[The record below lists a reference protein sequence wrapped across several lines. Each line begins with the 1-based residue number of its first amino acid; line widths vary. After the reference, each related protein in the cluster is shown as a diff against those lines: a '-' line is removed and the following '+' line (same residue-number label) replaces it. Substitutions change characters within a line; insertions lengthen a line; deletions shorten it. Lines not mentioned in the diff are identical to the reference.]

1 MPVRLS
7 GRYVILLI
15 VFLIAAGICSTAPI
29 FAEENIPAGN
39 TLPAVPS
46 GTLYQVAFKAARP
59 VTGMA
64 IAEYSTG
71 EVLASWSFSNSASSS
86 GTYYN
91 NDTAGRKFLLSIKD
105 SGDNGQFISV
115 TSRFAN
121 LLRMKVTY
129 ADGIGQEIVPDFP
142 IVLFNCSFE
151 DMTACAPG
159 GSLSSPYQD
168 CSRAFAGYVELVVT
182 HSNGTWKEFEQ
193 NVLQPLKISPEWN
206 AADICTF
213 VFRKLDRGFYAEV
226 RITTPTCLQ
235 TVSQKLQ
242 GNPDVLSAKGR
253 QIIVNYKTAAQ
264 PPVPPAPIIQD

>member
-7 GRYVILLI
+7 GSFLKA
-15 VFLIAAGICSTAPI
+15 FLIAAGICSAAPI

-46 GTLYQVAFKAARP
+46 GTLYQVAFKSARP
-59 VTGMA
+59 VTTMA

-71 EVLASWSFSNSASSS
+71 EVLASWSFSSSVS
-86 GTYYN
+86 SPGSYYN

-129 ADGIGQEIVPDFP
+129 ADGISQEIVPDFP
-142 IVLFNCSFE
+142 IVLFNCSLE

-168 CSRAFAGYVELVVT
+168 CSRSFAGYVELVVT
-182 HSNGTWKEFEQ
+182 HSNGTWKDFEQ
-193 NVLQPLKISPEWN
+193 NVLQPLKISPDWN
-206 AADICTF
+206 AADIYTF

-242 GNPDVLSAKGR
+242 GNPAILSAQGR
-253 QIIVNYKTAAQ
+253 QLIVNYKTAAQ
-264 PPVPPAPIIQD
+264 PPVPPPATINED

>member
-1 MPVRLS
+1 V
-7 GRYVILLI
+7 
-15 VFLIAAGICSTAPI
+15 
-29 FAEENIPAGN
+29 
-39 TLPAVPS
+39 
-46 GTLYQVAFKAARP
+46 
-59 VTGMA
+59 
-64 IAEYSTG
+64 
-71 EVLASWSFSNSASSS
+71 
-86 GTYYN
+86 
-91 NDTAGRKFLLSIKD
+91 
-105 SGDNGQFISV
+105 
-115 TSRFAN
+115 
-121 LLRMKVTY
+121 KVTY
-129 ADGIGQEIVPDFP
+129 ADGIGQELVPDFP

-242 GNPDVLSAKGR
+242 GNPAILSAQGR